1 MSDITKKV
9 VGAIGGTAAA
19 AVIGTKVM
27 FPGIT
32 SDIQA
37 VFKGV
42 SMKREIMKAIEQG
55 RYVIDAFEEWVEK
68 TPKKPFIIY
77 EDRIYTY
84 EFVDMMANKV
94 ANLALTWNLNPND
107 TVASM
112 ITNEPAFVWTFLGEQ
127 NNFRSLVGKTYL
139 FDYLYFV

>member
-1 MSDITKKV
+1 MNDKASKLL
-9 VGAIGGTAAA
+9 GAVAGTTAAA
-19 AVIGTKVM
+19 AFGTRIL

-32 SDIQA
+32 TDIKA
-37 VFKGV
+37 ALRTSAIVK
-42 SMKREIMKAIEQG
+42 EIMKSFEKG
-55 RYVIDAFEEWVEK
+55 RFIIDAFEEYVEK

-112 ITNEPAFVWTFLGEQ
+112 ITNDPAFAWTF
-127 NNFRSLVGKTYL
+127 FGK
-139 FDYLYFV
+139 

>member
-1 MSDITKKV
+1 MSDTTKKV
-9 VGAIGGTAAA
+9 VGAIAGATAA

-32 SDIQA
+32 SDLRSIRWGALIKKEIIQA
-37 VFKGV
+37 
-42 SMKREIMKAIEQG
+42 AEQG
-55 RYVIDAFEEWVEK
+55 RFIIDAFEEYVEK

-112 ITNEPAFVWTFLGEQ
+112 ITNEPAFVWTFFGE
-127 NNFRSLVGKTYL
+127 
-139 FDYLYFV
+139 